1 MKALMLSLVLL
12 FSVSSGYGQ
21 NLADSLTAALPAAK
35 GEKKVKM
42 LNRLFGV
49 YVNNEPVKALGF
61 AREALNLA
69 ITVNDKKGMAAAYNN
84 LGVAYRNQGALDKA
98 LEYYIK
104 AQALY
109 EQINDNTGIASVK
122 NNMATIYALKKDYGL
137 ALNFMEQ
144 SHGLFLQQGN
154 KERIVGSMNN
164 LGNLNSELNRL
175 QVALKYYSE
184 AAQLAEQSG
193 IVYPDPVENLGNLYL
208 KQNNYPQ
215 AITYFL
221 KAIEL
226 QQKTNNQVGKLNT
239 LVNLATAYLRSGK
252 VKEAENSL
260 REAVTL
266 SNSLE
271 AYTSLPAVYKTQ
283 AEIFYKQGQ
292 HKKAYEVY
300 QRYDSLR
307 EKIYGEES
315 SRKIAQMQLVVNF
328 SEKEKE
334 FQILQKESEIQ
345 ELELRNIRLV
355 VVLTVLAIF
364 TVIAVL
370 SLFFRKKLIK

>member
-1 MKALMLSLVLL
+1 MKVLLLSLVMVFY
-12 FSVSSGYGQ
+12 FSANYGQ
-21 NLADSLTAALPAAK
+21 SLADSLQTALPNAE
-35 GEKKVKM
+35 GEKKVKL
-42 LNRLFGV
+42 LNRLFGA

-98 LEYYIK
+98 LEYYLK

-109 EQINDNTGIASVK
+109 EQIEDNTGIASVK

-144 SHGLFLQQGN
+144 SHGLLLQQGN

-208 KQNNYPQ
+208 KQGNYTQ
-215 AITYFL
+215 AITYFTQAL
-221 KAIEL
+221 AL
-226 QQKTNNQVGKLNT
+226 QQKTNNQLGKLNT
-239 LVNLATAYLRSGK
+239 LVNLATAYLRSGNTK
-252 VKEAENSL
+252 SAEKTL
-260 REAVTL
+260 QEAVIL

-271 AYTSLPAVYKTQ
+271 AFTNLPAVYKTQ
-283 AEIFYKQGQ
+283 AEIYYQQGQ

-334 FQILQKESEIQ
+334 FQMLQKESEIQ

-355 VVLTVLAIF
+355 VVLAVLAVF
-364 TVIAVL
+364 SVIAVI
-370 SLFFRKKLIK
+370 SLFYRKKLIK